1 MVNNCYEQYEKNC
14 YELDSIMQKY
24 KGDAKDAKKLKGD
37 LVAEL
42 LKKLIDDYLC
52 ENGIQYKVSN
62 VNSYIAGSK
71 YEYDMLIINKH
82 AETYMGRIYA
92 TEDVISIVE
101 CKTSGLYNIPKDT
114 DIIASAINRAI
125 ELKAD
130 IRFGY
135 FTMWENIPV
144 NDYNYKG
151 KPTINQ
157 WDKTKEFL
165 NDKIRGEVFLY
176 AATLRKGKKECYNY
190 SDKEFYNFID
200 ELVLNNKKVSL

>member
-1 MVNNCYEQYEKNC
+1 MVNNCYEQYEKIC

-52 ENGIQYKVSN
+52 ENGVQYKVSN

-71 YEYDMLIINKH
+71 YEYDMLIVNKH
-82 AETYMGRIYA
+82 AGTYMGKIYA
-92 TEDVISIVE
+92 PEDVISIVE
-101 CKTSGLYNIPKDT
+101 CKTSGIYNIQKDT
-114 DIIASAINRAI
+114 DTIASAVNRAI

-144 NDYNYKG
+144 NDYNFKG

-157 WDKTKEFL
+157 WDETNKSL
-165 NDKIRGEVFLY
+165 NYKIQGNQGKVFLY
-176 AATLRKGKKECYNY
+176 AATLRRGKKECYKN
-190 SDKEFYNFID
+190 SDEEFYNFID
-200 ELVLNNKKVSL
+200 KLVLNNKK